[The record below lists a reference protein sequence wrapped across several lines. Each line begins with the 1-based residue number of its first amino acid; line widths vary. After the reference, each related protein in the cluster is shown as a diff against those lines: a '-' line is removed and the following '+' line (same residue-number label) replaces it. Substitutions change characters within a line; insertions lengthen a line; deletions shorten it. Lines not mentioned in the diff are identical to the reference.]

1 MIIIGVT
8 VFIMCVLLLQA
19 KIIDMIGLILLLDK
33 SYNWVFHIVNVLDY
47 VFLEMISQY
56 ETNN

>member
-1 MIIIGVT
+1 MIIIEVT
-8 VFIMCVLLLQA
+8 VFFMCLLLHEA
-19 KIIDMIGLILLLDK
+19 KIIDMIDLILLLDK